1 MFDGT
6 RWIGFLGTALV
17 IIAYLPQI
25 HHLIKERCS
34 AGISVK
40 AYWLWFVAGLLMLVH
55 AAGIQDPV
63 FMALQAYQIGAGAL
77 IIYFGSKYRGSICET
92 HRHPQPST

>member
-34 AGISVK
+34 GGISVK
-40 AYWLWFVAGLLMLVH
+40 AYCLWFVAGLLMLIH
-55 AAGIQDPV
+55 AANIQDPV
-63 FMALQAYQIGAGAL
+63 FVALQVYQIGASGL
-77 IIYFGSKYRGSICET
+77 VIFYGRKYRDLVCES
-92 HRHPQPST
+92 HHHVQPSL